1 MEITKAWYAAAIME
15 RITHAPVRHKSR
27 SQQGGHFCVNIL
39 STLRLPNQQRSRRPK
54 TVRPEETL
62 QSEAS
67 SDGLPQGDRNENE
80 DEDVYSEGW
89 Q

>member
-1 MEITKAWYAAAIME
+1 MEITKA
-15 RITHAPVRHKSR
+15 
-27 SQQGGHFCVNIL
+27 C
-39 STLRLPNQQRSRRPK
+39 LRLPNQQRSRRPK